1 MTMTK
6 RDWLAS
12 VGLAI
17 AGARGK
23 FSRDAVAAVEAEIKR
38 CADANIPLP
47 WTEKPKPVPGKRGR
61 KPRVRK
67 NITEFEK
74 SQGVKEIEPAPKQV
88 TIAPNPPLRKETE
101 AWVKDQNGFII
112 GLMFCGKCQKSISR
126 CIHDL
131 PYAPDYLGGGIATF
145 NKAELIK

>member
-1 MTMTK
+1 MDK
-6 RDWLAS
+6 REWLAKQ
-12 VGLAI
+12 GLAI

>member
-61 KPRVRK
+61 KPKVRTT
-67 NITEFEK
+67 ITQFEK
-74 SQGVKEIEPAPKQV
+74 SQGIKEIEPAPKQV
-88 TIAPNPPLRKETE
+88 TIAPNPPLREETE
-101 AWVKDQNGFII
+101 AWVKDQNGFIV

-126 CIHDL
+126 CVHDM
-131 PYAPDYLGGGIATF
+131 PYAPEFLGGGLATF
-145 NKAELIK
+145 NKADLL